1 MISIDFFFIILT
13 HQKINN
19 HNKEKILE
27 ENFMKKLIILILI
40 IISGL
45 SNANSQPDL
54 INLEMS
60 NSNLGKNFWV
70 AIPQNDVSNSG
81 LRQEGIEIVCT
92 PIRNTTIFME
102 VPELGVIKS
111 KSAEAF
117 KVTSFSTNNN
127 DFGWTMEVN
136 ESEVVSK
143 KGIHLYADQPF
154 SVYVINSKQYSSDGY
169 AAIPVEG
176 WDKDYY
182 HCAYYDWYQNSGDD
196 RNKYRGAGFIVIA
209 SENGT
214 NVTIKLDG
222 VGKGFATTVGGL
234 DIGETINVQLNE
246 GQTYLV
252 RGDGK
257 TKGQFDLTGTLIS
270 ASKPI
275 GVVSF
280 HLRTMIPYQCTED
293 RDHINEMIPPISS
306 LGKRYAT
313 VAFNRTPRGGAK
325 GEGDLFRVVAT
336 QKQTDVKCDFYDKS
350 TLKLIGHRDVL
361 IQNAGG
367 WNEVD
372 PIGDVGNNNTKKSV
386 RGISY
391 WQSDKPF
398 LLVQN
403 AFSQP
408 WDGDSKWSPL
418 SVVVPPIEQYV
429 PGFVFQTP
437 DKTDFNDNEITLFA
451 IGDPN
456 DPDNKLL
463 KSIKHNGTEIWKKYP
478 QLFGNRI
485 EATDIYWI
493 RFKVEL
499 GTHNIT
505 SDTKIGG
512 FLNGF
517 SSFNAYGYPVGMGT
531 NKIDEYDVEP
541 PVLTKS
547 GKCGSFNYE
556 ATEIKVG
563 KVTDNPRQLDQGLKR
578 IAFFSEKSYNFNF
591 SMENPNNFKPQ
602 MKISRQKFSL
612 NVVDPTKPAYA
623 IVGVMDRAGNFILDT
638 INYLPE
644 VIDYKESLGELGIL
658 HFGQVRAQRT
668 KELPVKLTNNSG
680 RPINFTSV
688 SIKTSFFELKDN
700 PFPFTLENGESKE
713 LIVVYSPKNRTAPNA
728 PNTDTLIFNSEC
740 LTYKIPLIG
749 IGVLPAIS
757 ADQHDFGEVLLNSRL
772 CIEEQNNKGFKIENT
787 GNYELIVNAIEN
799 IKPPFMM
806 TTPTEP
812 TFPFSVMPGEK
823 VYLKSICFIPNDSI
837 VFEQNITIKSDAE
850 NGDLTVKLIG
860 KGKAKQQDPNL
871 VTDNDMSDFG
881 IISASQ
887 FEDKLKIDFNLTSAS
902 DLTINVYDLKGLVLS
917 TLRKN
922 MVLSGRNHIELDVNF
937 LPSGLYFIE
946 MRSGTNISVKKFILL
961 R

>member
-1 MISIDFFFIILT
+1 MLNSFLYYNIKKLTILNMI
-13 HQKINN
+13 
-19 HNKEKILE
+19 KILE
-27 ENFMKKLIILILI
+27 VIFMKKLIILITI
-40 IISGL
+40 IFAGL
-45 SNANSQPDL
+45 SRANSQPDL

-222 VGKGFATTVGGL
+222 VGKGFAKTVGGL

-246 GQTYLV
+246 GQTYMV

-493 RFKVEL
+493 RFKVDL

-541 PVLTKS
+541 PVLTRS
-547 GKCGSFNYE
+547 GKCGNFTYE
-556 ATEIKVG
+556 ATETKVG

-578 IAFFSEKSYNFNF
+578 IAFFSEKSYNVNF

-602 MKISRQKFSL
+602 MKISRQKFFL
-612 NVVDPTKPAYA
+612 NVVDLTKPAYA
-623 IVGVMDRAGNFILDT
+623 IVGIMDRAGNFILDT
-638 INYLPE
+638 LTYLPE
-644 VIDYKESLGELGIL
+644 VVEYKETLGELGIL
-658 HFGQVRAQRT
+658 HFGEVRAQRK
-668 KELPVKLTNNSG
+668 KELPVKITNNSG
-680 RPINFTSV
+680 KPINFTSV

-713 LIVVYSPKNRTAPNA
+713 LVVVYSPKNRTAPNA

-871 VTDNDMSDFG
+871 VTDNEISDFG

-902 DLTINVYDLKGLVLS
+902 DLTLNVYDLKGLVLS

-922 MVLSGRNHIELDVNF
+922 MVLSGRNYIELDVNF

-946 MRSGTNISVKKFILL
+946 MRSGTNISVKKFIFL